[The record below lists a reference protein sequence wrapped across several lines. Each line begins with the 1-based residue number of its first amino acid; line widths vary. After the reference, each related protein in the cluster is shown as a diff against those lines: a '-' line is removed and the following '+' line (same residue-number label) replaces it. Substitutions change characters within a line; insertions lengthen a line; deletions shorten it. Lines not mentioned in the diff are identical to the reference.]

1 MIHHFDAEDDFDG
14 AEALRL
20 MRAFHKIS
28 DPKDRRIIIAIVE
41 AAAQGAAITV
51 KYPETKPHRDRG

>member
-1 MIHHFDAEDDFDG
+1 MIYDSGD

-28 DPKDRRIIIAIVE
+28 DPQIRRIIIEIVE
-41 AAAQGAAITV
+41 AAAQGAALKV
-51 KYPETKPHRDRG
+51 KEPETKPHRDLG